1 VDTASQA
8 DRRQLDEAATAL
20 GRSANADKPARS
32 RGADNPFNPG
42 FGVRPPVSAGRQT
55 LVNEILA
62 RLGRG
67 PGRHEFQTGAIASL
81 KACLIARVS
90 AESCG
95 TTTSIDPGHT

>member
-1 VDTASQA
+1 MA
-8 DRRQLDEAATAL
+8 DDSMQDYAARIDPGLRRVKSGDHTP
-20 GRSANADKPARS
+20 STS
-32 RGADNPFNPG
+32 DNPFNPG